1 MLHTYTAHIL
11 AAALLTALCGCGQM
25 GPLYMPAEDK
35 TETTDDDATA
45 AQPAQSQQDADK
57 S

>member
-1 MLHTYTAHIL
+1 MLHTYKAHIL

-25 GPLYMPAEDK
+25 GPLYMPVEDK
-35 TETTDDDATA
+35 TETTDDDAPA
-45 AQPAQSQQDADK
+45 AQPAQPQQEADK